1 MTAST
6 HPLRALRARDF
17 RIYFAGQLVS
27 VAGTW
32 MQQIAMAWL
41 TYRLTDSVF
50 MLGMLGFA
58 SQVPILLFGPFGG
71 VWADRVD
78 RRHLMMWTQT
88 LAMGQALAL
97 AVLTWQGWITPSLL
111 LGLGFVLGCVN
122 AVDVPARQSLVVHL
136 VGDRSQLPNAIAL
149 NSFMMNSTRFVGPA
163 LAGFVVAWAG
173 EAVCFALNALSY
185 LAVLVAL
192 AALHARPNGDASK
205 RALHALRDGLAY
217 TFGHRDIRLFLMLVA
232 TVSFMIAP
240 YVTMM
245 PLYARTVFHGD
256 ARTLGLL
263 VSSAG
268 AGSLSAALFLASRT
282 SIDGLARRVTQA
294 AAAAGVAL
302 ALFALNTAHALAYP
316 ILAVLGF
323 SVVLV
328 AAGSNTLLQ
337 SWVRD
342 DMRGRVMAIFSMAFL
357 GVAPLGN
364 LAVGSLAHAAGIRP
378 TLFLCGALTVLAARA
393 PPPTVR
399 AGGGLGFSIAVPPR
413 SRGGGAM
420 SPMLRSD
427 RRRAGRARS
436 RHRPAGG
443 YCPNIPARARH
454 GQK

>member
-1 MTAST
+1 MPAVLP
-6 HPLRALRARDF
+6 HPLRALRSRDF

-41 TYRLTDSVF
+41 VYRLTDSVL
-50 MLGMLGFA
+50 MLGLLGFA
-58 SQVPILLFGPFGG
+58 SQVPILVFGPLGG

-78 RRHLMMWTQT
+78 RRRLMMATQV
-88 LAMGQALAL
+88 LAMSQALVL
-97 AVLTWQGWITPSLL
+97 AALTWQGWITPPLL
-111 LGLGFVLGCVN
+111 LGLAFLLGCVN

-163 LAGFVVAWAG
+163 LAGFIVAWAG
-173 EAVCFALNALSY
+173 EAVCFMLNALSY
-185 LAVLVAL
+185 LAVLLAL
-192 AALHARPNGDASK
+192 SALHARPNGDASK
-205 RALHALRDGLAY
+205 RPLHALRDGLAY
-217 TFGHRDIRLFLMLVA
+217 TFGHRDIRLFLILVA
-232 TVSFMIAP
+232 TVSFMVAP

-245 PLYARTVFHGD
+245 PLYARTMFHGD

-268 AGSLSAALFLASRT
+268 AGSLMAAMFLASRT
-282 SIDGLARRVTQA
+282 SIEGLARRISMA
-294 AAAAGVAL
+294 AATAGLAL
-302 ALFALNTAHALAYP
+302 ALFALNQVHALAYP
-316 ILAVLGF
+316 ILMVLGF

-364 LAVGSLAHAAGIRP
+364 LAVGSLAHFAGVRP
-378 TLFLCGALTVLAARA
+378 TLFLCGLA
-393 PPPTVR
+393 TLL
-399 AGGGLGFSIAVPPR
+399 AGLAH
-413 SRGGGAM
+413 
-420 SPMLRSD
+420 
-427 RRRAGRARS
+427 RRAWARQE
-436 RHRPAGG
+436 A
-443 YCPNIPARARH
+443 AA
-454 GQK
+454 